1 MSERDRVP
9 IFESKQLSLSLS
21 LSLSVR
27 LRKQSGESAR
37 FPFSF
42 LPAWDRESRLL
53 SRLEIRAGKREGGGS
68 ITLLLFA
75 SSLALPPTI
84 CLLAIPTEKSLNVFK
99 LSV

>member
-9 IFESKQLSLSLS
+9 IFESKQLSLS

-53 SRLEIRAGKREGGGS
+53 SRLEIRAGKREGEEALHYYFLPHLS
-68 ITLLLFA
+68 LSPRPSA
-75 SSLALPPTI
+75 SSPFPR
-84 CLLAIPTEKSLNVFK
+84 KKV
-99 LSV
+99 